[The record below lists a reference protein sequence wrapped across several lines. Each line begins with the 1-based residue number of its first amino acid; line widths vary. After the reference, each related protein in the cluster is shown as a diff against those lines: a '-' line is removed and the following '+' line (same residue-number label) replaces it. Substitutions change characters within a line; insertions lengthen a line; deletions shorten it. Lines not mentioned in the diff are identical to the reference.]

1 MSEAADALAA
11 SALVLAILAAL
22 FSVWMPDVAA
32 AMSEKGS
39 TDKDNNGPLK
49 TRLKL
54 IVRTRLYPLFAAGLA
69 TAIILLPRC
78 WGIVRSPWTCT
89 PWDQCHYDDVQALM
103 LLTVLLLLLL
113 CIALLVQIISVRKK
127 LAGL

>member
-32 AMSEKGS
+32 VMAEKGS
-39 TDKDNNGPLK
+39 TDKDNNGPLRTK
-49 TRLKL
+49 LKL
-54 IVRTRLYPLFAAGLA
+54 IARTRLYPLFAAALT

-78 WGIVRSPWTCT
+78 WGIIRSPWTCT
-89 PWDQCHYDDVQALM
+89 PWDRCHYDDVQALM
-103 LLTVLLLLLL
+103 LLTVLLLILL
-113 CIALLVQIISVRKK
+113 CVALIVQIMSVQKK